1 MAKNNATNT
10 NITVGSGGEIN
21 YPLQPAFFARL
32 SGDLTDVTGDGT
44 QYNIPWDTELLDQNA
59 DFNASTGV
67 FTAPVTGLYSFSCA
81 ITASGLLNTHTTANW
96 RWVTSSV
103 QYRGW
108 QGNPWAVNAGGGGT
122 LTVPYA
128 ILAYMTAGET
138 MQTQLIVSNGT
149 KVVDVLYGT
158 ATSIQS
164 YFSGA
169 LIC

>member
-1 MAKNNATNT
+1 MVKNNATNT
-10 NITVGSGGEIN
+10 NIIVGSGGEIN

-59 DFNASTGV
+59 DFNTGTGV

-81 ITASGLLNTHTTANW
+81 ITASGILNTHTLANW
-96 RWVTSSV
+96 RWITSSV
-103 QYRGW
+103 QYRGF
-108 QGNPWAVNAGGGGT
+108 QGNPFAIIGGGGT
-122 LTVPYA
+122 TLTMNYS
-128 ILAYMTAGET
+128 ILAYMAAAET

-149 KVVDVLYGT
+149 KVVDVLFGT
-158 ATSIQS
+158 STSIQS